1 MNSAK
6 ISNLLEQIKTYC
18 PYTTEWKVFDSNIS
32 YKEHGKEIVIPVGA
46 DSTPEEELQ
55 NLLDRIAPS
64 PDRLIQILSEP
75 IDIRCDAAMAL
86 HRKVVRC
93 TLLDS
98 ALATGKITKKQY
110 EEIHRTIDNG

>member
-6 ISNLLEQIKTYC
+6 IRNLLEQIKTYC
-18 PYTTEWKVFDSNIS
+18 PHTTEWKVFDSNIS
-32 YKEHGKEIVIPVGA
+32 YKEHGKETVIPVGA

-75 IDIRCDAAMAL
+75 VEPTTDTDLMHHRNMVRMSMID
-86 HRKVVRC
+86 K
-93 TLLDS
+93 
-98 ALATGKITKKQY
+98 ALAMGKITPEQQQDIY
-110 EEIHRTIDNG
+110 RNLNNG